1 VKNVVNR
8 QQLLFTKTWR
18 HSKIGCILCTI
29 RGEKHPRDF
38 VKVVE
43 GSEIYNFPIHHF
55 VHFYSNFWSFKHS
68 NRGAVTQGQ
77 AGRSRVTRVPT
88 ASAPH
93 ARLPNAALRLPNA
106 PRPETPHAPRRIIR
120 VAHCP
125 PVRRGFPC
133 ARADRGRSPYC
144 ELRPGCPVAVTARSP
159 SPPIKQAAAGH
170 PRVRREPAVPTV
182 RSPTV
187 RCTSYRLVHRHT
199 FPRPPKSY
207 PHRPLPFPGEGSPEQ
222 ELPQRLP
229 PGAAVHRRQPLLDPQ
244 LRSK

>member
-1 VKNVVNR
+1 
-8 QQLLFTKTWR
+8 
-18 HSKIGCILCTI
+18 
-29 RGEKHPRDF
+29 
-38 VKVVE
+38 
-43 GSEIYNFPIHHF
+43 
-55 VHFYSNFWSFKHS
+55 
-68 NRGAVTQGQ
+68 VTQGQ

-106 PRPETPHAPRRIIR
+106 PRPETPRAPRRIIR

-229 PGAAVHRRQPLLDPQ
+229 PGAAVHRRQPLLDPNSGPNRPLANPSPSPCPSLAGLQ
-244 LRSK
+244 RALTGFEAEPRRPPPEDPIASPLFSPGF